1 MTHIDK
7 YTGLEKIPFSFLD
20 CVEWHSFCF
29 SKLVRR
35 STFKA
40 TCGSEN
46 RLHCPFS
53 RQIYPISSICSFL
66 LNLLVRIQSGQH
78 IFNIS
83 LVSKY
88 FCRAVSRRIIAKFSW
103 ITFGHSATSADFDTR
118 FRRRVSKIRLTR
130 AGSGE
135 TRCRYLGVSTEAAL
149 TRHEVQHWNI
159 RSIRPRPWMSSAP
172 IHTSQPNHHHT
183 PTHPPRHLPCH
194 HQSPLCWHW

>member
-7 YTGLEKIPFSFLD
+7 YTGLEKNPFSFLD

-29 SKLVRR
+29 SKLVRQ

-40 TCGSEN
+40 ICGSEN
-46 RLHCPFS
+46 RLYCPFS

-88 FCRAVSRRIIAKFSW
+88 FCRAVSRRIIVKFS
-103 ITFGHSATSADFDTR
+103 
-118 FRRRVSKIRLTR
+118 
-130 AGSGE
+130 
-135 TRCRYLGVSTEAAL
+135 
-149 TRHEVQHWNI
+149 
-159 RSIRPRPWMSSAP
+159 
-172 IHTSQPNHHHT
+172 
-183 PTHPPRHLPCH
+183 
-194 HQSPLCWHW
+194 